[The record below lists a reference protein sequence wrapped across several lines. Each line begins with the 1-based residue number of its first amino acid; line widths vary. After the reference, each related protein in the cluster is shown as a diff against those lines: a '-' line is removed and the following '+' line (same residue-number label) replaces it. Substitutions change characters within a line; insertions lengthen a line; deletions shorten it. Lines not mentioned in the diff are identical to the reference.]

1 MVMDLEGDIGW
12 FIDRHF
18 HKNDLPAVF
27 DVLDAGVFRTP
38 QVARAVLFLSNG
50 SLILLRHYARACV
63 LNPRSVLLH
72 AEHVAGDVEMP
83 MRVRDMSLPFWHERN
98 LASSDSRGGT
108 ERSTDDATTTV
119 RRVNRSACHHAYL
132 VNRCFK
138 LGKVHYLVASR
149 QPSSNRVRCFRKAR
163 TVVTVVEL
171 PLAFV
176 LEQVAERIEIT
187 DTASY

>member
-1 MVMDLEGDIGW
+1 MVTDLEGDIGW
-12 FIDRHF
+12 FIERHF

-27 DVLDAGVFRTP
+27 EVLEASVFRTP
-38 QVARAVLFLSNG
+38 RVARAVLFLSNG

-63 LNPRSVLLH
+63 LDFRSVLLH
-72 AEHVAGDVEMP
+72 AEYVAGDVEMP
-83 MRVRDMSLPFWHERN
+83 MQVRDMSLPFWHERN
-98 LASSDSRGGT
+98 LASGDSVGRAEGSAA
-108 ERSTDDATTTV
+108 EATTTK
-119 RRVNRSACHHAYL
+119 RGGDRNACHHAYL

-138 LGKVHYLVASR
+138 LGKVHYLVGSR
-149 QPSSNRVRCFRKAR
+149 QPSSIRVRCYRKAR

-187 DTASY
+187 DTAT